1 MERVLGTRREEV
13 EQSFVEFLEQ
23 LKPKHEY
30 LRLFGEIILDVWKE
44 KQVQA
49 VAVHDALLRRS
60 ADLKK
65 RKQLLVEAFVYKRAL
80 DQHTYRDEFDRLN
93 EEITLADMEAE
104 DARLDQLD
112 VEAAVEFGQYVLLNA
127 GRIWSE
133 SSPEQKQRLQK
144 LIFPAGVLFAE
155 GAYRTNTTSMIFFEF
170 GELHVQKEGLV
181 ALPGIEPGF
190 ED

>member
-1 MERVLGTRREEV
+1 MNTRREEV
-13 EQSFVEFLEQ
+13 EWRFIEFLEQ
-23 LKPKHEY
+23 LKPKPEY
-30 LRLFGEIILDVWKE
+30 LHLFGEIIVDVWKE
-44 KQVQA
+44 KQAQV
-49 VAVHDALLRRS
+49 VAVHDALLRRL

-65 RKQLLVEAFVYKRAL
+65 DKQLLMQAFVYKRTL
-80 DQHTYRDEFDRLN
+80 DPHTYQDESDRLN
-93 EEITLADMEAE
+93 EQITLAEMEAE

-112 VEAAVEFGQYVLLNA
+112 VEAAVEFAQYVLLNA
-127 GRIWSE
+127 ARIWSE

-155 GAYRTNTTSMIFFEF
+155 GAYRTSTTSMIFFEL
-170 GELHVQKEGLV
+170 EEIHDQKERLV